1 MGKKI
6 GNRNMILQLRH
17 FWIFIGFL
25 FVIGTTTAQVSFE
38 AKVSKKKLGINERL
52 RVDFVMNKNGD
63 DFTPPEFP
71 NFELVGGPNQA
82 LSNVYDNGKRRFSK
96 TISYFLS
103 PKRKGTLSIGQAT
116 VKIDGQIYKT
126 TPVNV
131 TVTSAVKKP
140 NDPNNVDYIV
150 DENLHLVAE
159 VSKGRPF
166 LNEAITVVY
175 KLYFRSPINISDV
188 REMESPTFSDFWNHQ
203 IQIDQIRATSSTY
216 KGESYNEVIWR
227 KVVLYP
233 QKTGK
238 LTLEP
243 LTLNLSVGVPS
254 KRRDIFGGR
263 IYQQVQKIVT
273 AGQRT
278 INVKALPE
286 KGKPVGF
293 TGAVGVFDFDVIL
306 NKDALKASESFQ
318 AKVKVTGKGNL
329 KLFNL
334 PELSTPNTLEV
345 YEPEH
350 TENVRTSL
358 AGMQGSIEDV
368 YTVVPQY
375 QGKYPIPPIS
385 FSYFNPKT
393 QQYKTLQSQDLI
405 VNVFEG
411 PTASKG
417 ESPPS
422 GLIKQRVTTNDGN
435 FRFINLNTD
444 LQPIKKKDFW
454 LSRLFHILLLIPF
467 VLLLFFILLKKFVFG
482 QKQDVT
488 TLRQRRAK
496 QLARRYLSSAKKALG
511 KEGQFYQ
518 ALERALHN
526 YLKAKL
532 HIETTEFSKQ
542 KIKDLLTEK
551 QIPIADAKA
560 FVKLL
565 ENCEMARYAPKSEV
579 TMNADL
585 KEASTIISIID
596 KQL

>member
-1 MGKKI
+1 MK
-6 GNRNMILQLRH
+6 LQFQQLCIMM
-17 FWIFIGFL
+17 FLFIG
-25 FVIGTTTAQVSFE
+25 GTALAQVSFE
-38 AKVSKKKLGINERL
+38 AKVSKKRLGINERL

-63 DFTPPEFP
+63 DFSPP
-71 NFELVGGPNQA
+71 NFRGFQVVQGPNQSM
-82 LSNVYDNGKRRFSK
+82 SNIWDNGKRSFTK
-96 TISYFLS
+96 TISYFLA
-103 PKRKGTLSIGQAT
+103 PQTKGNLTIGQAT
-116 VKIDGQIYKT
+116 VDIDGEIYKT
-126 TPVNV
+126 SPISIE
-131 TVTSAVKKP
+131 VTSAVKKP
-140 NDPNNVDYIV
+140 NDPNNVDYII
-150 DENLHLVAE
+150 DENIHLVAE
-159 VSKGRPF
+159 VSKAQPY

-188 REMESPTFSDFWNHQ
+188 RELDNPTFSDFWNHQ
-203 IQIDQIRATSSTY
+203 IKIDQIRATSGTY
-216 KGESYNEVIWR
+216 KGEAYNEVIWR

-233 QKTGK
+233 QKIGK

-243 LTLNLSVGVPS
+243 LTLNLTVGVPS
-254 KRRDIFGGR
+254 NRRDIFGSR
-263 IYQQVQKIVT
+263 IYQQAQKVVT
-273 AGQRT
+273 AGKRT
-278 INVKALPE
+278 IDVKALPE
-286 KGKPVGF
+286 KGKPAGF

-318 AKVKVTGKGNL
+318 AKVKVSGKGNL

-350 TENVRTSL
+350 NENVRTNLS
-358 AGMQGSIEDV
+358 GMQGSIEDV

-393 QQYKTLQSQDLI
+393 KQYKTLRSQDLI

-411 PTASKG
+411 PTATTTSNEKG
-417 ESPPS
+417 LS
-422 GLIKQRVTTNDGN
+422 LTNKQQILRNDGN

-444 LQPIKKKDFW
+444 LTAINSQTFW
-454 LSRLFHILLLIPF
+454 LSRFFH
-467 VLLLFFILLKKFVFG
+467 VLLLLPFGLLFLFILFKKLIFG
-482 QKQDVT
+482 KKQDT
-488 TLRQRRAK
+488 TSLRQQRAK
-496 QLARRYLSSAKKALG
+496 QLARKYLSSAKKALG
-511 KEGQFYQ
+511 KEGQFYE

-542 KIKDLLTEK
+542 KINDLLVEK
-551 QIPIADAKA
+551 QIATADAKA

-565 ENCEMARYAPKSEV
+565 ENCEMARYAPESQV

-585 KEASTIISIID
+585 KEASTIITLID